1 MQTTQSNLGPL
12 ERRIEMSVPVSAI
25 DEEAASRLK
34 SMARTVKMPGFRPG
48 KVPMNIVAKQYG
60 PQARS
65 EAIDSAV
72 NKVFAEKLREAN
84 LRMAGYPRIEEM
96 EGKEGDQL
104 TFAAIFEVYPEI
116 KLNDLASVEVKRP
129 SIEVTA
135 AEVDKTIDVLRQQ
148 RSSFVD
154 VERAAADGDRVT
166 VDFLGKKDGVPFE
179 GGTAEDYAFVLGG
192 GTMLVDFETAAK
204 GLSAGSSRTFD
215 LTFPADYH
223 AKHLAGQTV
232 QFEITMKAVSES
244 RKPELDAEFAKS
256 MGINDGTVEALRT
269 EIETNLKREVTRRL
283 MLRTK
288 ETAFDALLEAN
299 PVDAPKALVDTAA
312 QNFVQNARQDMAQ
325 RGIDVKKMPI
335 DPSWFTDKAIRQ
347 VKLGLLL
354 SEVVKSND
362 LYATPEQVREMVEDF
377 AQSYQEPQELINW
390 YYSEPGRLREVESAV
405 AEENVVKWILNHAKT
420 VETPI
425 SFDELMGAAA

>member
-1 MQTTQSNLGPL
+1 MQTTQSHLGPL

-25 DEEAASRLK
+25 DEEAATRLK
-34 SMARTVKMPGFRPG
+34 RMARTVKMPGFRPG
-48 KVPMNIVAKQYG
+48 KVPMNIVAQQYG

-84 LRMAGYPRIEEM
+84 LRMAGYPRIEEL
-96 EGKEGDQL
+96 EGKEGNQL

-129 SIEVTA
+129 AIEVTA

-192 GTMLVDFETAAK
+192 GTMLADFETAAK
-204 GLSAGSSRTFD
+204 GLSAGESRTFD

-256 MGINDGTVEALRT
+256 MGIADGTVEALHT
-269 EIETNLKREVTRRL
+269 EIETNLKREVKRRL
-283 MLRTK
+283 LLRTK
-288 ETAFDALLEAN
+288 EIAFDALLEAN

-335 DPSWFTDKAIRQ
+335 DPSWFTDKATRQ

-354 SEVVKSND
+354 SEVVKAND

-390 YYSEPGRLREVESAV
+390 YYGEPGRLREVESAV